1 MAHIGETL
9 AIILGEDNTEGRKLV
24 VETYRARSAREL
36 KFNPD
41 QWSLI
46 LGSLLG
52 DAYLVRTT
60 RGFAFRVNHG
70 IRQSDYVDW
79 KYEKLKGFANSPPRF
94 AKGCYYFRTVSHDAF
109 SSLRTL
115 FYPNGKKEVPR
126 ELIASEMNPLLLA
139 VWIMDDGSKESKQLR
154 INSQSFTKEENQFLA
169 EVLRAKLGIE
179 VTINKDKKQFRLRVA
194 NSSMPKLIQLVE
206 PYFIPSMLYKLSL

>member
-1 MAHIGETL
+1 M
-9 AIILGEDNTEGRKLV
+9 
-24 VETYRARSAREL
+24 ETYRARAARKL
-36 KFNPD
+36 KFIPD

-70 IRQSDYVDW
+70 IKQCGYVDW
-79 KYEKLKGFANSPPRF
+79 KYKKLKDFVNSPPSY
-94 AKGCYYFRTVSHDAF
+94 AEGCYYFRTVSHDAF
-109 SSLRTL
+109 SFLQAL

-126 ELIASEMNPLLLA
+126 DLIASEMNPLLLA
-139 VWIMDDGSKESKQLR
+139 VWIMDDGTKEGKQLR
-154 INSQSFTKEENQFLA
+154 INSQSFTEEENRFLA
-169 EVLRAKLGIE
+169 RVLRAKLGIE

-194 NSSMPKLIQLVE
+194 NSSMPKLIELVC
-206 PYFIPSMLYKLSL
+206 PHFIPSMHYKLSL